1 MTQKAG
7 AGSNGT
13 SSLVFSTSG
22 SNYLFAWDTA
32 TDLPNTEDSTVY
44 VRLQSSDTLTS
55 SNLAASSVFAIDTLD
70 PIISNLSITQSP
82 GSDNVNII
90 YDLADNSGSNNT
102 IQLLISSNGGSSW
115 NVSDHHFVR

>member
-1 MTQKAG
+1 MYVC
-7 AGSNGT
+7 NRDYF
-13 SSLVFSTSG
+13 LV
-22 SNYLFAWDTA
+22 
-32 TDLPNTEDSTVY
+32 VIC
-44 VRLQSSDTLTS
+44 R
-55 SNLAASSVFAIDTLD
+55 SSVFAIDTLD

-115 NVSDHHFVR
+115 NVATTTLSGDVNSPSLLDLVVPSVGMPVRILAIKKIILCE